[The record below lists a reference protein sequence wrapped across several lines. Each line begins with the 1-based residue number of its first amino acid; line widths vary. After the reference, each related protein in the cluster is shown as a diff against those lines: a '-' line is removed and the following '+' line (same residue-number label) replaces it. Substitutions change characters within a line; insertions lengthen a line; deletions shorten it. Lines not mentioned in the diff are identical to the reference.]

1 MSNYSLEKKKEEL
14 KNDTSVPEKSYR
26 IRIYSDDEIEEILKG
41 YIELK
46 RPSWSLVRTN
56 TKICYY
62 LKQEDGSELF
72 RFGGYVNAS
81 FSDKEETN
89 HYINLR
95 GNIRKNLKS
104 NIRWTINLDKVSR
117 LYMQMSPEYQFVT
130 TSLEGST
137 RKLRLETSDAVN
149 KLVDIIRNLKKRIK
163 SLELQLNSDT
173 ASSAGTAITH
183 VNLRKNEEL

>member
-1 MSNYSLEKKKEEL
+1 
-14 KNDTSVPEKSYR
+14 
-26 IRIYSDDEIEEILKG
+26 
-41 YIELK
+41 
-46 RPSWSLVRTN
+46 
-56 TKICYY
+56 
-62 LKQEDGSELF
+62 
-72 RFGGYVNAS
+72 
-81 FSDKEETN
+81 
-89 HYINLR
+89 
-95 GNIRKNLKS
+95 
-104 NIRWTINLDKVSR
+104 
-117 LYMQMSPEYQFVT
+117 MSPEYQFVT

>member
-72 RFGGYVNAS
+72 RF
-81 FSDKEETN
+81 
-89 HYINLR
+89 
-95 GNIRKNLKS
+95 
-104 NIRWTINLDKVSR
+104 
-117 LYMQMSPEYQFVT
+117 
-130 TSLEGST
+130 
-137 RKLRLETSDAVN
+137 
-149 KLVDIIRNLKKRIK
+149 
-163 SLELQLNSDT
+163 
-173 ASSAGTAITH
+173 
-183 VNLRKNEEL
+183 